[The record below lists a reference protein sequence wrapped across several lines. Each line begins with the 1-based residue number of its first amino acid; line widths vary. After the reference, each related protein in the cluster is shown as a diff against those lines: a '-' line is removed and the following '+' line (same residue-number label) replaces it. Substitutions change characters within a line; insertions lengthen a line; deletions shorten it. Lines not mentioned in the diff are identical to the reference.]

1 MELVLIIAVDYIQMI
16 LDYQLEESQINRFSI
31 FQRLTLKEILP
42 INGLSYN
49 QINTIRNKLN
59 LLII

>member
-1 MELVLIIAVDYIQMI
+1 MI